1 MKAKAN
7 QAVILAAGKGK
18 RILPLSEKLP
28 KSMLTILGKP
38 ILEYQIE
45 ALARAGIKNLL
56 IVVSFRRQKIKNYL
70 GDGKRLGVHIE
81 YIVDKNPKGIA
92 GSLYMVKKRIRG
104 PFFCL
109 LGDILVDPNVFAKCL
124 LAMLSKN
131 QKNILLIKDEPAKS
145 AIKLQAEVVI
155 SGNKIVRI
163 IEKPKSPKSNF
174 RTCGIYKFGEGIFR
188 AIEKTPVSEL
198 RGEVELTDAIGKLI
212 DSKTMVYF
220 EKLDSWDINI
230 TYAADLEKAQ
240 SAISKKSP
248 VKPVWP

>member
-1 MKAKAN
+1 MKVKVN
-7 QAVILAAGKGK
+7 QAVILAAGRGK
-18 RILPLSEKLP
+18 RILPLSAKLP
-28 KSMLTILGKP
+28 KSMLTILGRP

-56 IVVSFRRQKIKNYL
+56 IVVGFRRQEIKDYF
-70 GDGKRLGVHIE
+70 GDGKKLGVHIE
-81 YIVDKNPKGIA
+81 YIVDKDPKGIA
-92 GSLYMVKKRIRG
+92 SSLYWVKKLIRG

-109 LGDILVDPNVFAKCL
+109 LGDILVDPKVFAKCL
-124 LAMLSKN
+124 LRMFSRG
-131 QKNILLIKDEPAKS
+131 QKNILLIKNEPAKS

-174 RTCGIYKFGEGIFR
+174 RTCGIYKFGEEIFR

-212 DSKTMVYF
+212 DLKNMVYF

-230 TYAADLEKAQ
+230 TYAADLEKAR
-240 SAISKKSP
+240 SMLGKKP
-248 VKPVWP
+248 PIKPVGP